1 MAELQTRYVARNLSN
16 KSPGVRR
23 IGIGEA
29 SRRLMGKA
37 VMSVVKKE
45 VAQAAGPL
53 QVCTGQVADVKL
65 AIHSMVDFFESDNSA
80 AEP

>member
-1 MAELQTRYVARNLSN
+1 MAELQISYVARNLSN

-29 SRRLMGKA
+29 SRRLMDKA

-53 QVCTGQVADVKL
+53 QVCTGQVGGVKL

>member
-1 MAELQTRYVARNLSN
+1 
-16 KSPGVRR
+16 
-23 IGIGEA
+23 
-29 SRRLMGKA
+29 
-37 VMSVVKKE
+37 MSVVKKE

-53 QVCTGQVADVKL
+53 QVCTGQVAGVKL

>member
-1 MAELQTRYVARNLSN
+1 
-16 KSPGVRR
+16 
-23 IGIGEA
+23 
-29 SRRLMGKA
+29 
-37 VMSVVKKE
+37 MSVVKKE